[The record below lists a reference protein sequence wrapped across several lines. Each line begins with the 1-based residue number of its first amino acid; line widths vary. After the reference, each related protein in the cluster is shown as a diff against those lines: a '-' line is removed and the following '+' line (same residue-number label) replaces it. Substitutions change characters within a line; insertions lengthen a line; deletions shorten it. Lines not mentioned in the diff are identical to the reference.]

1 MPDLDIQ
8 INKILTEFA
17 EEIQTST
24 NEIALKLAKAGAKQI
39 NANAAGTFGGSGKY
53 ARSWTVTEEKSRTGN
68 NVTIHSTM
76 PGLPHLLEHGHAS
89 RYGGRV
95 SGRAHIQPVEEELVK
110 KFQKEVIDAVQR
122 GK

>member
-39 NANAAGTFGGSGKY
+39 NANAAGTFGGAGKY
-53 ARSWTVTEEKSRTGN
+53 AKSWTVTEEKSRTGN

-110 KFQKEVIDAVQR
+110 KYQKEVIDAIQR

>member
-1 MPDLDIQ
+1 MPDLETQ
-8 INKILTEFA
+8 IMKILNEYA

-24 NEIALKLAKAGAKQI
+24 DEIAKKLAKAGAKQI
-39 NANAAGTFGGSGKY
+39 NANAASTFGGRGKY

-76 PGLPHLLEHGHAS
+76 PGLPHLLENGHAS

-95 SGRAHIQPVEEELVK
+95 SGRTHIAPVEEELVQ
-110 KFQKEVIDAVQR
+110 KFQKEVIDVIQ
-122 GK
+122 